1 MYRKRLIS
9 ASEVAER
16 YGYGSCCGVNYNVKK
31 YGIRPESFEGQERL
45 FVRSDIEEVF
55 GGLEELKKGN
65 RNVVFRLP
73 KYCTKRDLADILDIP
88 YAEARKYFERFPMAV
103 KDIGNRSKNMFVM
116 EMTDDIWRE
125 VLR

>member
-1 MYRKRLIS
+1 MDRERLIGVI
-9 ASEVAER
+9 EVAER
-16 YGYGSCCGVNYNVKK
+16 YGYDSLQGVNYTLKK
-31 YGIRPESFEGQERL
+31 YGLKPEGFNGNERL
-45 FVRSDIEEVF
+45 FVREDIEEVF
-55 GGLEELKKGN
+55 GGLEELRKGN

-73 KYCTKRDLADILDIP
+73 KYCTKSDLADILDIP

-103 KDIGNRSKNMFVM
+103 KDFRNSKIFVM